1 MTIDLTE
8 AKPKALRPP
17 EGAST
22 PMMAQFLE
30 IKAAHPDHLLFYR
43 MGDFYEMF
51 FDDAVTAAKAL
62 DITLTR
68 RGQHNGADIPMCGVP
83 HHAHE
88 NYLAR
93 LIRQG
98 FKVAI
103 CEQVEDPAE
112 ARKRGKGPVRRSVTR
127 VVTPGTLTED
137 TLLDARASNYL
148 VALAETGGEIALAS
162 IELST
167 GYIGIE
173 TLGESEIAGALARLQ
188 PTEIL
193 VSERGIEKPA
203 WFEMLGDW
211 RQQLTVQANR
221 FFDSEAARRRLQ
233 DAYGVATLDAFGT
246 FTRAELAAMGA
257 IATYID
263 LTQKDSAPKL
273 GLPHRIAAGSV
284 MEIDPA
290 TRRNLELTRTVT
302 GERKGSLLEAIDHTL
317 TPAGGRLLCARLS
330 APSTD
335 LAVIKHRLDEIE
347 AFVTARS
354 LREAFR
360 EKLIAC
366 PDIERA
372 LGRLRL
378 GRGGPRDLAGI
389 RDGLR
394 IAEAI
399 RSIVLQADGVI
410 AAFAADIPQLAA
422 LSDKLERALKPDLPL
437 LARDGGFIQAGYSP
451 ALDEQKTLKD
461 DARRLIAVL
470 EQRYASETGATLR
483 IKHNNV
489 IGFHIEVTPTHADKL
504 LASEPAGR
512 FFHRQTMAGAVRF
525 STAELSDL
533 ERKVAESGD
542 RALAM
547 ELEIFGQLVS
557 DVAAYASEI
566 ARTATTLAQI
576 DLAAANAD
584 LAVNHMYVRPIVDD
598 SDALDIVAGRHPVV
612 ERSVGASH
620 FVANDCSLK
629 GDDRLWLL
637 TGPNMAGKSTF
648 LRQNALLAVLAQ
660 SGLFVPAAS
669 ARIGVVDRLFSRVGA
684 ADDLARGRSTFMVEM
699 VETALI
705 LNRASK
711 RSLVILDEIGR
722 GTATFDGLSIAW
734 ATVEYLHDVSQCR
747 TLFATHYHELT
758 ALASK
763 LPALSCHTMK
773 VKEWQDEII
782 FMHEIGEGAADR
794 SYGLHVAKLAGL
806 PPSVIHRANDVLK
819 LLEGSERSGKL
830 TGLAEDLPLFHASIP
845 TPPVKSPLVTHLESI
860 APDTL
865 SPRDA
870 LEMIYQL
877 KDLAR
882 ETKS

>member
-1 MTIDLTE
+1 MDLTE
-8 AKPKALRPP
+8 TAPDETRKAPTP
-17 EGAST
+17 ST
-22 PMMAQFLE
+22 PMMAQYLE

-51 FDDAVTAAKAL
+51 FDDAVTAARAL
-62 DITLTR
+62 DITLTK
-68 RGQHNGADIPMCGVP
+68 RGQHGGMDIPMCGVP
-83 HHAHE
+83 YHAHE

-98 FKVAI
+98 FRVAI

-127 VVTPGTLTED
+127 IITPGTLTED
-137 TLLDARASNYL
+137 NLLDARASNYL
-148 VALAETGGEIALAS
+148 VALAEVAGEIALAS

-167 GYIGIE
+167 GHVGIE
-173 TLGESEIAGALARLQ
+173 TIAEAEAAGALARLQ
-188 PTEIL
+188 PTELL
-193 VSERGIEKPA
+193 VSEKLIEKPD
-203 WFEMLGDW
+203 WFEMLGEW
-211 RQQLTVQANR
+211 RQQLTVQAGR
-221 FFDSEAARRRLQ
+221 FFDSEAARRRLEET
-233 DAYGVATLDAFGT
+233 YGVATLDAFGT
-246 FTRAELAAMGA
+246 FTRAELAALGA
-257 IATYID
+257 IAAYID

-273 GLPHRIAAGSV
+273 GLPGRTAAGSV

-290 TRRNLELTRTVT
+290 TRRNLELTRTLS
-302 GERKGSLLEAIDHTL
+302 GERKGSLLEAIDRTL

-335 LAVIKHRLDEIE
+335 LAVISRRLDEID
-347 AFVTARS
+347 AFVAARD
-354 LREAFR
+354 LREILR
-360 EKLIAC
+360 EQLAAC
-366 PDIERA
+366 PDMERA

-399 RSIVLQADGVI
+399 RSALVTSTGV
-410 AAFAADIPQLAA
+410 ATAFAPQISQLAA
-422 LSDKLERALKPDLPL
+422 LIDKLGRAMKPDLPL
-437 LARDGGFIQAGYSP
+437 LARDGGFVQAGYS
-451 ALDEQKTLKD
+451 ATFDEQKTLKD

-470 EQRYASETGATLR
+470 EQRYAAETGATLR

-489 IGFHIEVTPTHADKL
+489 IGFHIEVSPAQADRL

-512 FFHRQTMAGAVRF
+512 FFHRQTMAGTVRF
-525 STAELSDL
+525 STAELGEL

-547 ELEIFGQLVS
+547 ELEIFGQLVG
-557 DVAAYASEI
+557 DITGYAAEI
-566 ARTATTLAQI
+566 ARTAATLAAI
-576 DLAAANAD
+576 DVATANAE
-584 LAVNHMYVRPIVDD
+584 LAVTQHYVRPVVDD
-598 SDALDIVAGRHPVV
+598 SEEMEITAGRHPVV
-612 ERSVGASH
+612 ERSVGPTH
-620 FVANDCSLK
+620 FIANDCRL
-629 GDDRLWLL
+629 GGADRLWLL

-648 LRQNALLAVLAQ
+648 LRQNAVLALLAQ
-660 SGLFVPAAS
+660 SGLFVPAAL
-669 ARIGVVDRLFSRVGA
+669 ARIGIVDRLFSRVGA

-705 LNRASK
+705 LNRASN

-734 ATVEYLHDVSQCR
+734 ATVEYIHDVSKCR

-773 VKEWQDEII
+773 VKEWQDEIV
-782 FMHEIGEGAADR
+782 FMHEVGEGAADR

-806 PPSVIHRANDVLK
+806 PPPVIRRANEVLK
-819 LLEGSERSGKL
+819 VLEGVERNGKL
-830 TGLAEDLPLFHASIP
+830 SGLAEDLPLFHVNA
-845 TPPVKSPLVTHLESI
+845 PVSVKRPRIVEHMDGI
-860 APDTL
+860 VPDTL

-870 LEMIYQL
+870 LELVYKL
-877 KDLAR
+877 KELSR
-882 ETKS
+882 E